1 MPDCGPWQLPR
12 GDTQPLQ
19 DFWQSRVILWHT
31 QSSVAQT
38 VCLEY
43 IERKTAMK
51 AAVVTSAGT
60 KPIFAEFHSP
70 VGRESL
76 EVITVTAAALSNLTK
91 GRASGSHY
99 SADNHYPFV
108 PGVDGVGILADG
120 RRVYFAMPEAPF
132 GAMAEKT
139 LVDPRR
145 TITLPEDLDDVA
157 AAALANPGMSCCA
170 ALVDRARFQAGETVL
185 INGATGAA
193 GSVAVQVAKQLG
205 AGKVIVTGRNAQELD
220 TLHSLGADVVV
231 PFDLRPENPQ
241 GVGQFEQALTAV
253 FAEGLDVVIDYLW
266 GSSALTIIVA
276 IARAVEDAHPVRFVQ
291 VGEASRETVELPGA
305 ALRSSAIQIMGSG
318 LKSVPLPKLMEGIRR
333 TFDLAAQ
340 GKLYLP
346 TRAVPISTVTE
357 NWDAPGKPRL
367 VFTLK

>member
-1 MPDCGPWQLPR
+1 
-12 GDTQPLQ
+12 
-19 DFWQSRVILWHT
+19 
-31 QSSVAQT
+31 
-38 VCLEY
+38 
-43 IERKTAMK
+43 MK

-60 KPIFAEFHSP
+60 KPIFGEFHNP
-70 VGRESL
+70 VGSEGL

-99 SADNHYPFV
+99 SADNVYPFV
-108 PGVDGVGILADG
+108 PGVDGVGTLADG

-132 GAMAEKT
+132 GAMAEQT

-145 TITLPEDLDDVA
+145 TITLPNHLDDVA
-157 AAALANPGMSCCA
+157 AAALANPGMSCFA
-170 ALVDRARFQAGETVL
+170 ALVERAHFQAGETVL

-193 GSVAVQVAKQLG
+193 GSVAVQVAKQLK
-205 AGKVIVTGRNAQELD
+205 AGKVIVTGRNAQELEA
-220 TLHSLGADVVV
+220 LRSLGADVVI
-231 PFDLRPENPQ
+231 PFDLRPKNLQ
-241 GVGQFEQALTAV
+241 GVEHFEQSLAHV
-253 FAEGLDVVIDYLW
+253 FADGLDVIVDYLW
-266 GSSALTIIVA
+266 GSSARTIIVA
-276 IARAVEDAHPVRFVQ
+276 VAKAVEDAHPVRFVQ

-318 LKSVPLPKLMEGIRR
+318 LKSVPLPRLMEGIRR
-333 TFDLAAQ
+333 TFDLATH

-346 TRAVPISTVTE
+346 TRAVPLSTVTE